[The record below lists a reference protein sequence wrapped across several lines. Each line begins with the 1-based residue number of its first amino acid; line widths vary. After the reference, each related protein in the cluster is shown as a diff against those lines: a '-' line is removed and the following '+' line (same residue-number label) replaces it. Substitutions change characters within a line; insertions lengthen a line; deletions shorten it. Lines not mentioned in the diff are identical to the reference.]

1 MTALRH
7 AAIVST
13 GIYVPTREVP
23 NDVLRDRFAALG
35 EYVDKMERKTGI
47 KTRWYAEESESTSD
61 IAARAA
67 QHALDRAGVKAEDV
81 DLILLGTDT
90 PDFITPAT
98 SVVVQAKLGA
108 TNAGTFDIGCACAS
122 FPTALATANGLIAT
136 NRSLTNVLV
145 IGAYLMHKLADPEDP
160 AVFFYGDAAAAALVR
175 PSDTPGVLGAALQAD
190 GRLARNWG
198 IFAGGTVEPASV
210 DAIAAGR
217 TQVRVVEGYP
227 KEVNEEGWVR
237 LLRRLADEQGFAVGE
252 LDRVVFTQVN
262 RSTIVKVCETLELP
276 LEKAHMVMDKYG
288 YTGSACIPLA
298 LHDAIVGG
306 GVRPGDL
313 VALVGSGVGYNQAA
327 VAFRATDALVVDP

>member
-1 MTALRH
+1 MTAQRYS
-7 AAIVST
+7 AVVST
-13 GIYVPTREVP
+13 GVHVPPREIT
-23 NDVLRDRFAALG
+23 NDVLRARFAALG
-35 EYVDKMERKTGI
+35 DNIDKLEQRTGI
-47 KTRWYAEESESTSD
+47 KTRWYAPEDEATSD
-61 IAARAA
+61 LAVRAAR
-67 QHALDRAGVKAEDV
+67 QALDRAGLRPEDV

-136 NRSLTNVLV
+136 NRSLENVLV
-145 IGAYLMHKLADPEDP
+145 IGAYLMHKLADPNDP
-160 AVFFYGDAAAAALVR
+160 AVFFYGDAAGAAVVR
-175 PSDTPGVLGAALQAD
+175 PSETPGLLGAAFQAD

-210 DAIAAGR
+210 EAIAAGR
-217 TQVRVVEGYP
+217 TQVRIVDGYP

-237 LLRRLADEQGFAVGE
+237 LLRRLADEQGFAVRD
-252 LDRVVFTQVN
+252 LDLVVFTQVN

-276 LEKAHMVMDKYG
+276 VERAHMVMDRYG

-298 LHDAIVGG
+298 LHDAVISGRVPSGA
-306 GVRPGDL
+306 L
-313 VALVGSGVGYNQAA
+313 VALIGSGVGYNQAG
-327 VAFRATDALVVDP
+327 VAFRATDALVQGA